1 MAQGTLLM
9 IDETGLEPGQLLEQG
24 VKNVQAVH
32 ALIGAKELVAGGG
45 DGGWWRV
52 AWFVVYV
59 GVVVIVLRVRRLS
72 G

>member
-1 MAQGTLLM
+1 M

-45 DGGWWRV
+45 DRGV
-52 AWFVVYV
+52 ALG
-59 GVVVIVLRVRRLS
+59 GVVCGWRCCE
-72 G
+72 